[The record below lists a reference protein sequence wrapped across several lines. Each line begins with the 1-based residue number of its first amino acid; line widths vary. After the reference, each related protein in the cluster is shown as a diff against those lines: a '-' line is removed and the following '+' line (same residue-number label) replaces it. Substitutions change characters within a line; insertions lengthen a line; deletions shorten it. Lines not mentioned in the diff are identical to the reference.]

1 YELFTARVAQGRG
14 MPQDSVKAI
23 AEGRVW
29 TGGRALQLGL
39 VDKIGSLRDAIDA
52 MADECGLESDEF
64 VQYPVTEEKIWDA
77 ILRESG
83 KLDVAITGE
92 LDPSTLKALNTIKR
106 LRQAA
111 PIQARMEDI
120 EIH

>member
-1 YELFTARVAQGRG
+1 
-14 MPQDSVKAI
+14 AI